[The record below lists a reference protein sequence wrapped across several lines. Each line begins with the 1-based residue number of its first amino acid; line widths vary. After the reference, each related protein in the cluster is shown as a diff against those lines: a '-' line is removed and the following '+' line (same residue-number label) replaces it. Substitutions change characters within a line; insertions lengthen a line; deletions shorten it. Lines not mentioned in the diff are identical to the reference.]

1 MSQASPLA
9 VVGGLIG
16 VFAILGILA
25 CICPSPGGSY
35 RGGGIRGGGI
45 SSLGVASMGGLSGY
59 SGGGGCDG
67 GGGGGGGGCA

>member
-1 MSQASPLA
+1 MVTASRLA
-9 VVGGLIG
+9 AAGVLITVV
-16 VFAILGILA
+16 AIATILV
-25 CICPSPGGSY
+25 CCKIDL
-35 RGGGIRGGGI
+35 RGGGI